1 MKYDVLVIGNGIAG
15 GIAALLLAKSGK
27 RVLVTTKGESFEESN
42 TAQAQGGIVFRG
54 ENDHWTL
61 LFKDIM
67 EASNYSS
74 WEKSARWVCKLGPY
88 LVEKILIKEL
98 GIPFDRSCDGKW
110 ELFQE
115 GAHSRR
121 RILHVKDYTGKVIQ
135 EAINQCLKKEP
146 KIEVKNNFFALELIT
161 SNQLPEV
168 SWRYRRN
175 SCLGSYF
182 LDKKSNVITPVFA
195 DYTILAT
202 GGLNQIY
209 KHASGGK
216 WCTGDGFAMA
226 KRAGC
231 SLINM
236 EFIQFHPTI
245 LYKPG
250 SASTLLISEAVRGEG
265 AELVDADGKPFMKKY
280 HPLGSLAPR
289 DIVARA
295 IFQEMEK
302 KGLPCV
308 YLDLYRKMQPQKI
321 RETFPY
327 IYQEALKQGIDI
339 TREPIPVVPGAHFA
353 CGGVRIDTRSRTDI
367 ERLYAIGEVACSGVH
382 GANRLASVSLLDGL
396 TFAYLATKDILAQ
409 KTASPRLPT
418 RLPCVPPAG
427 EAPPESLLSDL
438 THEIQEIMWK
448 KVGLLRNGKELRK
461 ATQELLKLRCR
472 ISQLFETFGVSQPLK
487 ELENLVEVSLMV
499 AKAAFDNPFSLGTH
513 YRSDQPV

>member
-15 GIAALLLAKSGK
+15 GIAALLLARSGQ
-27 RVLVTTKGESFEESN
+27 RVLITTKGDTLEESN
-42 TAQAQGGIVFRG
+42 TSQAQGGIVFRG

-67 EASNYSS
+67 EASNHSS
-74 WEKSARWVCKLGPY
+74 WETSTRWVCKLGPF

-98 GIPFDRSCDGKW
+98 GIPFDRSPDGKW

-121 RILHVKDYTGKVIQ
+121 RILHVKDYTGKIIQ
-135 EAINQCLKKEP
+135 QTINQYLRKEP
-146 KIEVKNNFFALELIT
+146 KIEIKNNFFALELIT
-161 SNQLPEV
+161 SSQLPEV
-168 SWRYRRN
+168 SRRYGR
-175 SCLGSYF
+175 SLCLGSYF
-182 LDKKSNVITPVFA
+182 LDKKTNTITPIFA

-209 KHASGGK
+209 KYASGGK

-245 LYKPG
+245 LCKPD
-250 SASTLLISEAVRGEG
+250 STSTLLISEAVRGEG
-265 AELVDADGKPFMKKY
+265 AELVGAEGEPFMKKH

-302 KGLPCV
+302 KGLQCV

-353 CGGVRIDTRSRTDI
+353 CGGVRISTRGKTDI
-367 ERLYAIGEVACSGVH
+367 ERLYAVGEVACSGVH

-396 TFAYLATKDILAQ
+396 TFAYLAAKDILSQ
-409 KTASPRLPT
+409 KTVPLCLPEK
-418 RLPCVPPAG
+418 LPFVHPAG
-427 EAPPESLLSDL
+427 EPPPESLVCEL
-438 THEIQEIMWK
+438 TREVQETMWK
-448 KVGLLRNGKELRK
+448 KVGLLRNGRELKK
-461 ATQELLKLRCR
+461 AVEKLLELKYQVF
-472 ISQLFETFGVSQPLK
+472 QLLERFGMSQPLK
-487 ELENLVEVSLMV
+487 ELENLIEVSLVV
-499 AKAAFDNPFSLGTH
+499 ASAALCNPFSLGTH
-513 YRSDQPV
+513 YRSDQPG